1 MTNTQGLERKKK
13 EVENLRELFSNNGVY
28 LFDYRGLNVAEF
40 EDLRSR
46 VKKIGANVKVIKNRV
61 AIKYFEE
68 KKEKYGRE
76 LFNGPTA
83 VAYAD
88 KNFIEVAKIIVDF
101 EKESKKIKIKPG
113 FIEDTFVDIN
123 KVREVA
129 KLPNK
134 EQLMAQI
141 AFSVAMPLKKF
152 GMSLSAPLK
161 HFIVLLNNL
170 KDKKG
175 KEENNG

>member
-1 MTNTQGLERKKK
+1 MTGTQSLKRNKM
-13 EVENLRELFSNNGVY
+13 EVENLGELFSNNGVY

-46 VKKIGANVKVIKNRV
+46 VKKIGANVKVIKNRI

-68 KKEKYGRE
+68 KKEKHGRE

-88 KNFIEVAKIIVDF
+88 ENFIEVAKILVDF

-113 FIEDTFVDIN
+113 FIEDVFVDIN

-129 KLPNK
+129 KLPSK

-161 HFIVLLNNL
+161 NFIVLLNNL